1 VYPRPEMYTERE
13 RERERE
19 RETENYLKS
28 LRSLEFFSLY
38 REREKERART
48 KLNTKLSRT

>member
-1 VYPRPEMYTERE
+1 
-13 RERERE
+13 
-19 RETENYLKS
+19 
-28 LRSLEFFSLY
+28 LEFFSLY